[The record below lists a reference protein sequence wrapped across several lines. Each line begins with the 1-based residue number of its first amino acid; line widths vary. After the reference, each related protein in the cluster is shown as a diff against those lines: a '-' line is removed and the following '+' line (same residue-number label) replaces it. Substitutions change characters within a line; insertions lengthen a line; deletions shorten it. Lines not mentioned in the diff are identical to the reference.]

1 MTHPSRCNHI
11 ETNSPGAIAKGPVCG
26 HLGKTKFFL
35 FINNW
40 LWREKQFYH
49 FSKIQAP
56 ILSKSNFYHAFSMH
70 YKNVIQ
76 NTNSGQKPCFSL
88 RSPPSDPAFSP
99 PRPTI
104 AGVARA

>member
-1 MTHPSRCNHI
+1 MTHPSRSNHI

-49 FSKIQAP
+49 FSKIQVP
-56 ILSKSNFYHAFSMH
+56 ILAKSIFYRLFSMY
-70 YKNVIQ
+70 YKNVI
-76 NTNSGQKPCFSL
+76 
-88 RSPPSDPAFSP
+88 
-99 PRPTI
+99 
-104 AGVARA
+104 